1 MYTQQGVCLSKVF
14 GVHTAGC
21 VAVTSYYLLIL
32 LEKTFTLLEEMFDLG
47 R

>member
-21 VAVTSYYLLIL
+21 ML
-32 LEKTFTLLEEMFDLG
+32 K
-47 R
+47 

>member
-14 GVHTAGC
+14 DVHTAGC
-21 VAVTSYYLLIL
+21 
-32 LEKTFTLLEEMFDLG
+32 MF